1 LPSILAPVSP
11 FDSIDGCS
19 LDPIIKQMIEIIVWS
34 RQGEFGEKM
43 SESPVHKILMALIWK
58 LLNCPEVDI

>member
-1 LPSILAPVSP
+1 
-11 FDSIDGCS
+11 
-19 LDPIIKQMIEIIVWS
+19 MIEIIVWS